1 MSGRIWA
8 ALLFLGVCL
17 MLGGRAALPRGKRS
31 EGRAQTLRKDKHAKR
46 LDVEE
51 GQSEMS
57 FVNTKETPSSKLK
70 GGESM
75 ILARRTMNFA
85 SGSDPTLIKETKRA
99 EITAN
104 PVSLSDTTEN
114 TDFALI
120 ITNKYPKDI
129 SQSFTRVS
137 HPSHNSEYLDS
148 ELTES
153 SHPDEKQI
161 IADRM
166 TLSSVS
172 SDGRK
177 SLDANSSSSDASV
190 FLLKPQFGLNN
201 GQEGQSIV
209 MGNQE
214 ENTSETA
221 GIDFRNTFRGP
232 SMDKMTSR
240 VRRRR
245 SWIWN
250 QFFVIEEYS
259 GPEPV
264 LIGRVRLNSYYYT

>member
-8 ALLFLGVCL
+8 ALLFLGACL
-17 MLGGRAALPRGKRS
+17 MLGGRAALPRGKKS
-31 EGRAQTLRKDKHAKR
+31 EGRVQTLRKDKHAKR

-57 FVNTKETPSSKLK
+57 FVNTKETPSSNLEA
-70 GGESM
+70 GESM

-85 SGSDPTLIKETKRA
+85 SGLDPTEIKGTMRA
-99 EITAN
+99 GNEITAT
-104 PVSLSDTTEN
+104 PVSLSDS
-114 TDFALI
+114 LV
-120 ITNKYPKDI
+120 TNKYPKDI
-129 SQSFTRVS
+129 PQSFTRVS
-137 HPSHNSEYLDS
+137 HHSQSSEYLDS
-148 ELTES
+148 ES
-153 SHPDEKQI
+153 SHSQI
-161 IADRM
+161 TADRM
-166 TLSSVS
+166 TRSSVS

-177 SLDANSSSSDASV
+177 SLDANSSPSDASA
-190 FLLKPQFGLNN
+190 FLPKPQFGLNS
-201 GQEGQSIV
+201 GREGQTTV

-214 ENTSETA
+214 ENSSETE
-221 GIDFRNTFRGP
+221 GIDFHKTFRGP
-232 SMDKMTSR
+232 SMDEMPSR

-264 LIGRVRLNSYYYT
+264 LIGRVRQKFQCDAY